1 MFRFQQ
7 PLWALILLS
16 LLIAGCI
23 AIPVPAA
30 NLPQPTMAPGASSA
44 ENSTTPSLLTEN
56 PQECV
61 ETYDPAVDYFPDKV
75 TPEFAEGWS
84 VAYHPNYKVVTIQP
98 VPNVTN
104 ARTETYVLVQCGTP
118 APDLVDDLADAHLIS
133 IPIKTFWTAS
143 GSGWFV
149 ALEYLGLSDTVLGAN
164 VRAAGLE
171 YLPNINRRFEDGLA
185 IPARASDSF
194 EPILAAEPELLH
206 VMFSQDLTDQ
216 GRELGLNGVIYNSYW
231 EPPLGSA
238 EEIKLVSLFFNREA
252 RANEL
257 LAPVIENYL
266 ALKERIETETTA
278 RPTVLFGSI
287 NRDGLFASRPPNR
300 IDIRLLRDAGTV
312 PILQETVTDQPFN
325 AIPLE
330 LAIEVGGA
338 ADYWIDTTYF
348 ADDRLGNMV
357 AGSLD
362 YQPLNSSFDA
372 LAEGRA
378 VHQFRRG
385 TDIFATGQSY
395 RVDLLLRDL
404 VHIFHPELLPDH
416 TLTWFTVLE
425 P

>member
-1 MFRFQQ
+1 MIRLTQTLF
-7 PLWALILLS
+7 PLLLTL
-16 LLIAGCI
+16 LLISGC
-23 AIPVPAA
+23 ASVSTPAA
-30 NLPQPTMAPGASSA
+30 DAPQPTAEPTVQVKATAP
-44 ENSTTPSLLTEN
+44 PLTAN

-61 ETYDPAVDYFPDKV
+61 ESYDANTDYFPDKV
-75 TPEFAEGWS
+75 VPEFAEGWT
-84 VAYHPNYKVVTIQP
+84 VAYYPNYKVVTIQP
-98 VPNVTN
+98 LPYVDN
-104 ARTETYVLVQCGTP
+104 ARAETYVLVQCGTP
-118 APDLVDDLADAHLIS
+118 EPELVDDLAGAHVIS
-133 IPIKTFWTAS
+133 IPSETFWTAS

-149 ALEYLGLSDTVLGAN
+149 ALEHLGVSDTVLGAN
-164 VRAAGLE
+164 VRTAGLE

-194 EPILAAEPELLH
+194 EPILAVEPDLFH
-206 VMFSQDLTDQ
+206 VMFSQEVTDQ
-216 GRELGLNGVIYNSYW
+216 GRELGLDSVLYNSYW

-266 ALKERIETETTA
+266 ALKEQIETETTD
-278 RPTVLFGSI
+278 RPTVLFGTI
-287 NRDGLFASRPPNR
+287 NNDGHFSSQPPNR
-300 IDIRLLRDAGTV
+300 IDIRLLDDAGTT
-312 PILQETVTDQPFN
+312 PILQQTLSDQPFD

-330 LAIEVGGA
+330 TVVEIAGT
-338 ADYWIDTTYF
+338 ADFWIDTTYY
-348 ADDRLGNMV
+348 ADTRLGNTV
-357 AGSLD
+357 AGSLA

-372 LAEGRA
+372 LDNGQT
-378 VHQFRRG
+378 VHRFRRG

-404 VHIFHPELLPDH
+404 VSIFHPELLPDH